1 MGPFLKRPGIFSSPK
16 TCFMFAMF
24 VFSILVDKLG
34 KSRRLLEKNFFKLVK
49 TEKFESVEGSVDP
62 ASRS

>member
-34 KSRRLLEKNFFKLVK
+34 KSRRLCWKELL
-49 TEKFESVEGSVDP
+49 
-62 ASRS
+62 